1 MALASN
7 YYQNLGRLPDFFQQ
21 IKDAQAP
28 EQLTQKLLKDWGFT
42 SSNDRALIPLLKTL
56 GFLTGDG
63 RPTERYQNFRNQ
75 SQSAKVL
82 GEAIR
87 EAYNDIFLIKQNPTP
102 SDKDAIQGKFKSYH
116 NTSDLVANHMTKTFL
131 ALLDLADISES
142 PVTPHAG
149 EVKEESS
156 DIVPE
161 PLQNSSKISGLS
173 GLHYNIQIHL
183 PATKDVEVYNAIFKS
198 LKEHLID

>member
-1 MALASN
+1 MALANN

-21 IKDAQAP
+21 IRDAQAP

-63 RPTERYQNFRNQ
+63 RPTERYQSFRNQ
-75 SQSAKVL
+75 SQSKKVL
-82 GEAIR
+82 GQAIR
-87 EAYNDIFLIKQNPTP
+87 EAYNDIFLIKQNPKA

-131 ALLDLADISES
+131 ALLELADISE
-142 PVTPHAG
+142 PAVAPEG
-149 EVKEESS
+149 GGVKEEPS
-156 DIVPE
+156 DIVLE
-161 PLQNSSKISGLS
+161 PLQSHSKVSGLS